1 MIILIRPARCWEE
14 DRVEQQEFYVRN
26 GQSWGPDSVPV
37 MDEGSF
43 RQKILKECSQGA
55 RLVNLFAQMED
66 GGNIRVFAMLGRD
79 QEGKLS
85 VFSMRMPQDKA
96 SFQSLTPQLPQAHMF
111 EREMA
116 EQFAITPVGH
126 PWLKPVRYHQN
137 YRNVS
142 DLWPEISFRPIPGNQ
157 PFYQFDGEEAHEVA
171 VGPVHAGIIEPG
183 HFRFQ
188 CHGEEVL
195 HLETQLGY
203 QHRGIEK
210 MMEDVPASRAVLLAE
225 SIAGDTVIGHTT
237 AYCHIIESLSDGEL
251 SPRAETIRAVAL
263 ELERLSN
270 HVGDLGGLS
279 TDIGFLPPSAYFGR
293 LRGEFLNLLMD
304 LSGNRY
310 GRSLCRPGGV
320 LFDMDREMIKDFR
333 KRLLTAQKDL
343 KQISDLFFTKSSV
356 LSRLE
361 GTGVVLNKTARE
373 LGLVGPAAR
382 ASGCALDVRTDY
394 AFGMYRFYHIP
405 ISTVSSGDVYARA
418 LVRWLESQRSIE
430 FLLDILNHIPDGDLH
445 IPTPA
450 LRPNQMAVA
459 MIEGWRGE
467 IVHVAATDSQGKMMR
482 YKIKDPSFNNWT
494 GLAMAVRGAQISDF
508 PLCNKSFNLS
518 YAGHDL

>member
-1 MIILIRPARCWEE
+1 MES
-14 DRVEQQEFYVRN
+14 QEFYARN
-26 GQSWGPDSVPV
+26 GQSFEWGRVPV
-37 MDEGSF
+37 LDEDSF

-55 RLVNLFAQMED
+55 RLVNLFACPEEED
-66 GGNIRVFAMLGRD
+66 AGNFRIFSMLGKD
-79 QEGKLS
+79 QEGTLA
-85 VFSMRMPQDKA
+85 VFSMRILLDKA
-96 SFQSLTPQLPQAHMF
+96 SFQSLTPQLPQAQMF

-126 PWLKPVRYHQN
+126 PWLKPLRYHQN
-137 YRNVS
+137 YRRVP
-142 DLWPEISFRPIPGNQ
+142 DLWSEIFSKLIPGAPGEC
-157 PFYQFDGEEAHEVA
+157 PFYRVEGEEAHEVA

-188 CHGEEVL
+188 CHGEEIL
-195 HLETQLGY
+195 NLEIQLGY

-210 MMEDVPASRAVLLAE
+210 MMEEVSPERAVLLAE
-225 SIAGDTVIGHTT
+225 SIAGDSVIGHAM
-237 AYCHIIESLSDGEL
+237 AYCHLMESLSETEI
-251 SPRAETIRAVAL
+251 SPRAEAIRAIAL

-270 HVGDLGGLS
+270 HVGDLGALS

-293 LRGEFLNLLMD
+293 LRGEFLNLLME

-320 LFDMDREMIKDFR
+320 LFDLNQDMIRDFR
-333 KRLLTAQKDL
+333 KRLLLAQKDL
-343 KQISDLFFTKSSV
+343 KEISDLFFTKPSV

-361 GTGVVLNKTARE
+361 GTGIVSHQTAQE

-382 ASGCALDVRTDY
+382 ASGCGLDVRTDY

-405 ISTVSSGDVYARA
+405 ISTVASGDVYARA
-418 LVRWLESQRSIE
+418 LIRWLESQRSIE
-430 FLLDILNHIPDGDLH
+430 FLLEMLNQIPEGDLQ
-445 IPTPA
+445 IKISA
-450 LRPNQMAVA
+450 LKPNQMALA

-467 IVHVAATDSQGKMMR
+467 IVHVAITDSNSRVTR
-482 YKIKDPSFNNWT
+482 YKIKDPSFNNWM
-494 GLAMAVRGAQISDF
+494 GLSMAVRGAQISDF